1 MAKFK
6 ITPEIATYK
15 TVSQFIQDFP
25 FTSRDLVVASK
36 RLHEKYL
43 KKHLGPATFIDFRTY
58 FEGEPTSAAMEKM
71 QQELSAIG
79 YDRVIGI
86 GGGSILDV
94 SKLLVIDNSIS
105 LEYLFLK
112 KIEPVR
118 TKELILV
125 PTTCGT
131 GSEVTNI
138 SVLAIESLNTKYAL
152 AHDALF
158 ANQAVMITELLH
170 DLPYDV
176 FAASS
181 LDALTHAIESFL
193 SPLASPISLTQSR
206 LAIELLLENYV
217 GLTNMGV
224 EKYRE
229 KLNDFLMG
237 SLVAGWAFGNSSCGP
252 VHGISY
258 PLGTK
263 YHVPHGES
271 NYTFLIAVLKQY
283 ADLDDYTKQSRY
295 DKLKAIVANVLD
307 CQKDEWLET
316 LEQLLLKIIPIKRLH
331 TYDITIE
338 ELDEFT
344 ESVYNNQKRLLGCG
358 YLEFD
363 RDHILEIYKTVY

>member
-1 MAKFK
+1 MNNFK
-6 ITPEIATYK
+6 IVPEIAGFETFA
-15 TVSQFIQDFP
+15 QFEAQYQITD
-25 FTSRDLVVASK
+25 RDLILTSK
-36 RLHEKYL
+36 RTYENILAKSNCKGIFVDFRKYFQGEPSDHSL
-43 KKHLGPATFIDFRTY
+43 KKLLEDIK
-58 FEGEPTSAAMEKM
+58 SAD
-71 QQELSAIG
+71 
-79 YDRVIGI
+79 YDRVIAI

-94 SKLLVIDNSIS
+94 GKLLVIEPNQNMED
-105 LEYLFLK
+105 LFLK
-112 KIEPVR
+112 KTVPTK
-118 TKELILV
+118 TKELVLV

-206 LAIELLLENYV
+206 LAIELLLENY
-217 GLTNMGV
+217 GELTNMGV

-283 ADLDDYTKQSRY
+283 ANLDNANKQSRY
-295 DKLKAIVANVLD
+295 DKLKVIVANVLD
-307 CQKDEWLET
+307 CPKEEWLDA
-316 LEQLLLKIIPIKRLH
+316 LEQLLVQITPIKRLR
-331 TYDITIE
+331 TYNIAIG

-344 ESVYNNQKRLLGCG
+344 NSVCTNQKRLLGCG
-358 YLEFD
+358 YLEFNQK
-363 RDHILEIYKTVY
+363 HILEIYKTVY